1 MALRRE
7 VVGVGSN
14 GQINTVDKNKIMGT
28 FYINCP
34 SLAYVHVPRTG
45 MAMKKIISDWLKINF
60 NVNDTD
66 PRMIDHPHLGMVK
79 EHYPYAK
86 TMSVVRNPWQRV
98 YSLYRKVSTEGYWL
112 DWNDQTLL
120 DLKPI
125 NEWIE
130 DYCNPEIEFNF
141 PRWFTRFTNQ
151 IDFIRVNDE
160 HVDFVCKAENLEQD
174 FKKIKEYLKCDIPLP
189 DISEYDHWEFKKY
202 FNDQSIKLIAKLH
215 ERDIDAFKYS
225 LRVST

>member
-1 MALRRE
+1 
-7 VVGVGSN
+7 VGSN

-66 PRMIDHPHLGMVK
+66 PWMIDHPHLGMVK

>member
-1 MALRRE
+1 
-7 VVGVGSN
+7 
-14 GQINTVDKNKIMGT
+14 MGT
-28 FYINCP
+28 FYINRP

-45 MAMKKIISDWLKINF
+45 MAMKKIISDWLKPNF
-60 NVNDTD
+60 NVSDTD
-66 PRMIDHPHLGMVK
+66 PWMIDHPHLGMVK

-125 NEWIE
+125 NEWIA

-160 HVDFVCKAENLEQD
+160 NVDFVCKAENLEQD

-189 DISEYDHWEFKKY
+189 DISEYDHWEFKNY
-202 FNDQSIKLIAKLH
+202 FNDRSIKLIAKLH
-215 ERDIDAFKYS
+215 ERDIDAFNYS
-225 LRVST
+225 LRIST

>member
-1 MALRRE
+1 
-7 VVGVGSN
+7 
-14 GQINTVDKNKIMGT
+14 
-28 FYINCP
+28 
-34 SLAYVHVPRTG
+34 
-45 MAMKKIISDWLKINF
+45 MAMKKIISDWLKPNF

-66 PRMIDHPHLGMVK
+66 PWMIDHPHLGMVK

-125 NEWIE
+125 NEWIA

-189 DISEYDHWEFKKY
+189 DISEYDHWEFKNY
-202 FNDQSIKLIAKLH
+202 FNDRSIKLIAKLH
-215 ERDIDAFKYS
+215 ERDIDAFNYS

>member
-1 MALRRE
+1 
-7 VVGVGSN
+7 
-14 GQINTVDKNKIMGT
+14 MGT
-28 FYINCP
+28 FYINRP
-34 SLAYVHVPRTG
+34 TLAYVHVPRTG
-45 MAMKKIISDWLKINF
+45 MAMKKIISDWLKPNF
-60 NVNDTD
+60 DVSDAD
-66 PRMIDHPHLGMVK
+66 PWMIDHPHLGMVK

-86 TMSVVRNPWQRV
+86 TMSVVRNPWQRI

-112 DWNDQTLL
+112 DWNNQTVL

-125 NEWIE
+125 NEWVA
-130 DYCNPEIEFNF
+130 DYCNPEVEFNF

-189 DISEYDHWEFKKY
+189 DISEYDHWEFKNY
-202 FNDQSIKLIAKLH
+202 FNDRSIKLIAKLH
-215 ERDIDAFKYS
+215 ERDIDTFKYS